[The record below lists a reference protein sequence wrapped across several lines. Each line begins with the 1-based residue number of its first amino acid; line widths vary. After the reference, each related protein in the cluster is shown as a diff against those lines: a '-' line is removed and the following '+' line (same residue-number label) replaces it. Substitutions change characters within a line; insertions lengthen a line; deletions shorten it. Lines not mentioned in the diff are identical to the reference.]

1 MFLTEDRA
9 LPGSSDTLGGRIV
22 NAREAQ
28 DLTTSELADRMGIQ
42 TETLN
47 KWETD
52 RAEPQ
57 SNRLQTLAGL
67 LEVSP
72 AWLLTGAGEGPVE
85 SVSGAEMT
93 HIRDSVD
100 SMREQVLTLADQL
113 EQLQKRLDS
122 YDSDQ
127 S

>member
-9 LPGSSDTLGGRIV
+9 HPGSFDTLGGRIV

-42 TETLN
+42 TETLD

-57 SNRLQTLAGL
+57 SNRLRTLADV

-85 SVSGAEMT
+85 SVSEAEMT

-100 SMREQVLTLADQL
+100 SMREQVLTLAEQL